1 MELINVCGG
10 LECSTLRL
18 NFSYVLFK
26 NYNNT
31 SEFEVSDVLCTIK
44 LYTNTLC
51 FETNPVASVCPLPPR
66 GVKKQ
71 QTGKTGVSI
80 RRKLFCYRVSSGLDV
95 FPNANYQ
102 PKNNNK
108 KCRGKCQVTQRSSAG
123 IPNSVNMLRVGV
135 GFQVAA

>member
-18 NFSYVLFK
+18 NFSNVLFK

-31 SEFEVSDVLCTIK
+31 LESEVSDVLCTIK

-51 FETNPVASVCPLPPR
+51 FETNPVASVCPLPSR

-71 QTGKTGVSI
+71 QTGKISPESALKGNYSATGF
-80 RRKLFCYRVSSGLDV
+80 LQD
-95 FPNANYQ
+95 
-102 PKNNNK
+102 
-108 KCRGKCQVTQRSSAG
+108 
-123 IPNSVNMLRVGV
+123 
-135 GFQVAA
+135 